1 MRIYTKHF
9 KKGRQMKKKYIVV
22 ALALLLVGCTNSTNN
37 NNNQLTTKG
46 NQQTS
51 QIENTTK
58 NIPTEETTTNTPEPT
73 EEALAIRAV
82 LKNERPYIDVNNGYK
97 ETYREDLNYYLGKN
111 GVNIGWDNF
120 TMFDVDNDG
129 KREVRVIIR
138 NLRKYGNHINL
149 EDRTRLILRYY
160 QGQVYG
166 YQCSQI
172 MGFGNSNYFVWN
184 SKYYQYME
192 GDENYSGGGKIEFTG
207 DKIKYIYYIREEN
220 ERERE
225 WLEGLI
231 PGAEVEIIVDSQ
243 MCDYAESKC
252 EKISDYEIGYSNI
265 EDEIDKY
272 IY

>member
-1 MRIYTKHF
+1 M
-9 KKGRQMKKKYIVV
+9 KKYIYI
-22 ALALLLVGCTNSTNN
+22 LFITMILLVGCKENTQNSTT
-37 NNNQLTTKG
+37 QTTTKASK
-46 NQQTS
+46 QTTKL
-51 QIENTTK
+51 ETTTK
-58 NIPTEETTTNTPEPT
+58 NISTEETTTNTPEPT

-192 GDENYSGGGKIEFTG
+192 GDENYSGGGKIEFKG